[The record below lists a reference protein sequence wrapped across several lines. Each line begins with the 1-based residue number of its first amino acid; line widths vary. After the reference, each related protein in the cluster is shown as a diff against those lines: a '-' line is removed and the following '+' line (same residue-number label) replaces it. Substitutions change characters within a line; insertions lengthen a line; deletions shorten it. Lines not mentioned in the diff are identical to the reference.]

1 MSGRRKVCLF
11 LEGSYPFITG
21 GVSAWVQDLI
31 AGTPDVD
38 FLLFTISPRRD
49 QTLKYVL
56 PSNVVGHRDVVINEH
71 RRLHARLGARARRS
85 LLADVRSMHE
95 VFRSRSTPD
104 LAGILERI
112 PTEYYLYDESCASD
126 IGWRM
131 IVSGHMRN
139 NPIYPFSEYFWSW
152 KSAHDMIFSV
162 LGMQPPEADLYH
174 AVSTGYAGLAA
185 LCAHLRAGKPFLLT
199 EHGLYHKER
208 EMEIKRAAFVKGY
221 QRDMWIHIYNG
232 ISRLCYR
239 NADLVI
245 SLFEYNR
252 RRQIELGADE
262 KRAVVIPNGIDV
274 DRFGSVRREKR
285 EGFHVGLVGRV
296 VPIKDIKT
304 FILMARIV
312 ADRFPEARFWC
323 IGPTDE
329 DPAYHE
335 DCQVLVR
342 NFKLEGCF
350 TFTGKADVRSFYAFL
365 DVMLLTSVREA
376 QPLVILEA
384 YAAGIPVVST
394 KVGNVPELLDYDER
408 LLASTKDAAKLADA
422 VAWIHDSPSEVKGLV
437 SRNKDKVTRFYDKRK
452 VFAQYRD
459 LYLSMGAPGAEGGP
473 SPGAAGVPAPGAPG
487 APAPGVP

>member
-1 MSGRRKVCLF
+1 VNGRRKICLL

-31 AGTPDVD
+31 AGTPEVD
-38 FLLFTISPRRD
+38 FLLFTISPKRD

-56 PSNVVGHRDVVINEH
+56 PPNVVGHQDAVINEH
-71 RRLHARLGARARRS
+71 RRIRARPRLRDRGP
-85 LLADVRSMHE
+85 LLSDVRAMHE
-95 VFRSRSTPD
+95 AFRSHSTPD
-104 LAGILERI
+104 ITGILERI
-112 PTEYYLYDESCASD
+112 PTEYYLYDDACAGD

-131 IVSGHMRN
+131 IVSGHLRH
-139 NPIYPFSEYFWSW
+139 NPIYAFSEYFWSW
-152 KSAHDMIFSV
+152 KSAHDMIFTV

-174 AVSTGYAGLAA
+174 AVSTGYAGLTA
-185 LCAHLRAGKPFLLT
+185 LCAGLRTGKPFLLT

-208 EMEIKRAAFVKGY
+208 EMEIKRASFVKGY

-252 RRQIELGADE
+252 RRQIEMGAEE

-274 DRFGSVRREKR
+274 DRFGAVKR
-285 EGFHVGLVGRV
+285 ERRNGFHVGLVGRV

-312 ADRFPEARFWC
+312 VDRIPEARFWC

-329 DPAYHE
+329 DPAYYE
-335 DCQVLVR
+335 DCRVLVR

-350 TFTGKADVRSFYAFL
+350 TFTGKADVRSYYAFL

-384 YAAGIPVVST
+384 YAAGVPVVST

-408 LLASTKDAAKLADA
+408 LLASTKDAEKLAEA
-422 VAWIHDSPSEVKGLV
+422 VSWIHDSPGEVEELV
-437 SRNKDKVTRFYDKRK
+437 RRNKDKVTRFYDKRK

-459 LYLSMGAPGAEGGP
+459 LYLSMG
-473 SPGAAGVPAPGAPG
+473 VPASGTAG
-487 APAPGVP
+487 APASGVP

>member
-1 MSGRRKVCLF
+1 MSGRRKVCLL

-31 AGTPDVD
+31 GGMPDVD
-38 FLLFTISPRRD
+38 FLLFTISPRRG

-56 PSNVVGHRDVVINEH
+56 PPNVVGHKDVVINEH
-71 RRLHARLGARARRS
+71 RRIRARPRDRRA
-85 LLADVRSMHE
+85 LLSELRSMHE
-95 VFRSRSTPD
+95 VLRSHSTPD
-104 LAGILERI
+104 LSGILARI
-112 PTEYYLYDESCASD
+112 PPDYYLYDESCASD
-126 IGWRM
+126 VGWRM
-131 IVSGHMRN
+131 VVSGHLRH

-152 KSAHDMIFSV
+152 KSAHDMIFTV
-162 LGMQPPEADLYH
+162 LGMEPPEADLYH

-185 LCAHLRAGKPFLLT
+185 LCARLRTGRPFLLT

-208 EMEIKRAAFVKGY
+208 EMEIKRASFVKGY
-221 QRDMWIHIYNG
+221 QRDMWINIYNG

-262 KRAVVIPNGIDV
+262 RRAVVIPNGIDV
-274 DRFGSVRREKR
+274 PRYGAVKREPR

-312 ADRFPEARFWC
+312 ADRIPEARFWC

-329 DPAYHE
+329 DPAYCE

-342 NFKLEGCF
+342 NFKLEGIF
-350 TFTGKADVRSFYAFL
+350 TFTGKADVRSYYSFL

-384 YAAGIPVVST
+384 YAAGVPVVST

-408 LLASTKDAAKLADA
+408 LLASTKDAGKLAQA
-422 VAWIHDSPSEVKGLV
+422 VAWIHDNPGEVRGLV
-437 SRNKDKVTRFYDKRK
+437 KRNREKVVLFYDKSK
-452 VFAQYRD
+452 VFSQYRD
-459 LYLSMGAPGAEGGP
+459 LYLTMGVSKTVGAPVKEADDSDAEE
-473 SPGAAGVPAPGAPG
+473 AEEVP
-487 APAPGVP
+487 